1 MNLIVSAVQID
12 TSLGDKERNNLRAEQ
27 NIRKAAQA
35 GANIIVIPE
44 LFNTGY
50 RLDERYSEF
59 AETIPG
65 STVERMAVLA
75 KSEGVYIAGSIT
87 EQDPDSEKLYDTAFL
102 VSPQG
107 LEGRYRKIHL
117 WGREPE
123 FFSKG
128 KEFPVFG
135 TPWGQVGLII
145 CYDVGFPE
153 AARSLALAGADII
166 LIPSAFGMPR
176 FYAWDLA
183 TRARALE
190 NGCYLVASNRIGN
203 EKDSVFC
210 GHSRIVDPQGSI
222 LVDAG
227 LQEGILLATIDM
239 VEVAAQRT
247 RIPYLRDRMPET
259 YRQELNRTIAA
270 PFASQQEAAP
280 STRMIL
286 LEKQG

>member
-1 MNLIVSAVQID
+1 MNLTVSAVQMD
-12 TSLGDKERNNLRAEQ
+12 TSLGDLESNILRAEQ
-27 NIRKAAQA
+27 YIRKASQA
-35 GANIIVIPE
+35 GATMIVIPE

-65 STVERMAVLA
+65 PTVERLTSLA
-75 KSEGVYIAGSIT
+75 KSEDIYITGSIT
-87 EQDPDSEKLYDTAFL
+87 EKDVDSGQIFDTAFL
-102 VSPQG
+102 VSPKG
-107 LEGRYRKIHL
+107 LDGRYRKIHL

-128 KEFPVFG
+128 NDFPVFD
-135 TPWGQVGLII
+135 TPWGQVGLMI

-153 AARSLALAGADII
+153 ASRSLVLAGADII

-176 FYAWDLA
+176 LYAWELA

-190 NGCYLVASNRIGN
+190 NGCYLVAANRIGS
-203 EKDSVFC
+203 EKDSIFC

-227 LQEGILLATIDM
+227 LQEGILLATIDLS
-239 VEVAAQRT
+239 EIDAQRK
-247 RIPYLRDRMPET
+247 RIPYLRDRMPAT
-259 YRQELNRTIAA
+259 YRQELNRSFAA
-270 PFASQQEAAP
+270 TSQQEAAS
-280 STRMIL
+280 STRMIM
-286 LEKQG
+286 LEKLG